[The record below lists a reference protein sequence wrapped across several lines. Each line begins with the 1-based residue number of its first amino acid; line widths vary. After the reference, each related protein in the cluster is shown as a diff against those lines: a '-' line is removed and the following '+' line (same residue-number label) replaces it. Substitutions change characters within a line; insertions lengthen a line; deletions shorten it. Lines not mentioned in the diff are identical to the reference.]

1 MELIKN
7 EEEERSSAGEGQLFI
22 ILGGFAPLRPPHIII
37 PHLVPDRDPTATT
50 VSHFCC
56 CCFGFEEK
64 KKRKEKKRERE
75 KEKTREDDKLWFIR
89 RDREW
94 GRK

>member
-1 MELIKN
+1 LDENKFEFLGSVWDRHTSFQTEIPQQQPFHI
-7 EEEERSSAGEGQLFI
+7 SA
-22 ILGGFAPLRPPHIII
+22 AAV
-37 PHLVPDRDPTATT
+37 LVLKRR
-50 VSHFCC
+50 
-56 CCFGFEEK
+56 
-64 KKRKEKKRERE
+64 RKEKKRERE